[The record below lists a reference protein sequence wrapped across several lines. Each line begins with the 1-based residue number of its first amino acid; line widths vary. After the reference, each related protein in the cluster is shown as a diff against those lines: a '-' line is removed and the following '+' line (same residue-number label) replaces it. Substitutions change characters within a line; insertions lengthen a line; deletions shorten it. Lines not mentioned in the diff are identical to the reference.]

1 MSCADQADELDALIA
16 EITIDCYDEDEA
28 LMGFENAFDEDASFP
43 LPGTVI
49 GQPVQVTSISP
60 RNGRRELIAACQ
72 HAGQRHDIALLDINI
87 DADPALSQLIA
98 AYRRWLALQDGMT

>member
-1 MSCADQADELDALIA
+1 MARPE
-16 EITIDCYDEDEA
+16 
-28 LMGFENAFDEDASFP
+28 P
-43 LPGTVI
+43 
-49 GQPVQVTSISP
+49 VTSISP

-98 AYRRWLALQDGMT
+98 AYRRWLALVPNTSLPDSVSTWVCQT